1 MEFDILGTRVFKNT
15 VRRCSGKRQLQSG
28 KKKKLSKNKQSISW
42 GIIGVGDVTEVKSG
56 PAFYKTE
63 HSKLVA
69 VMRRTAK
76 KAADYALRHKVPKWY
91 SDASEL
97 INDPEVDAVYV
108 ATPPDSHARYA
119 IEAMR
124 AGKPVYVE
132 KPMARNYSECLEML
146 KVSRETGRKLWVAYY
161 RRTLP
166 AFLKLKELIEAGE
179 IGEPRM
185 VNIRLHQPARELSQ
199 AREEMSWHVFPEI
212 SGGGYFF
219 DLASHQFDYLDFL
232 LGEITGV
239 KGNAANLAGLYP
251 AEDTVSG
258 TWKHRSGV
266 IGTGSWCFVVGE
278 AAAEDSI
285 EVIGETGKIA
295 LPCFS
300 PGDLVLENQAGTT
313 EMKFTNPRHI
323 SQNLVQQV
331 VNELRGVGTCVSTG
345 QSAARSSLVLDEM
358 VKDYY
363 SR

>member
-1 MEFDILGTRVFKNT
+1 MSRKDHTIK
-15 VRRCSGKRQLQSG
+15 
-28 KKKKLSKNKQSISW
+28 W

-56 PAFYKTE
+56 PAFNKTE
-63 HSKLVA
+63 HSNLVA
-69 VMRRTAK
+69 VMRRTAA
-76 KAADYALRHKVPKWY
+76 KAADYARRHNVPKWY
-91 SDASEL
+91 SDGSEL
-97 INDPEVDAVYV
+97 INDPEVDAVYI
-108 ATPPDSHARYA
+108 ATPPDSHATYA

-132 KPMARNYSECLEML
+132 KPMARNYPECREML
-146 KVSRETGRKLWVAYY
+146 KVSQETGRKLWVAYY

-166 AFLKLKELIEAGE
+166 AFLKVRELMEAGE
-179 IGEPRM
+179 IGNPLM
-185 VNIRLHQPARELSQ
+185 VNIRLHQQARERNQ

-232 LGEITGV
+232 LGEVTGV

-266 IGTGSWCFVVGE
+266 VGTGSWCFVVGE
-278 AAAEDSI
+278 SAAEDTI
-285 EVIGETGKIA
+285 EIVGETGKIT
-295 LPCFS
+295 LPCFL
-300 PGDLVLENQAGTT
+300 PGNLILNKPVGTT
-313 EMKFTNPRHI
+313 EMKFNNPRHI

-331 VNELRGVGTCVSTG
+331 VDELRGIGTCVSSG
-345 QSAARSSLVLDEM
+345 ISAARTSWVLDEM

-363 SR
+363 SG